1 METNVAD
8 PQATGGIL
16 AILFVLV
23 TFLEMVSLRDP
34 FFLMVGC

>member
-16 AILFVLV
+16 AILRNLGDLFGDGEF
-23 TFLEMVSLRDP
+23 T
-34 FFLMVGC
+34 